1 MRNRSNTLQV
11 TKQPTIHM
19 GNEITKNSK
28 RVESKDKNGIKTLQ
42 HIVNIGEKIYN
53 GNEFRPKTE
62 THLLLFLGYEGKQAK
77 MH

>member
-28 RVESKDKNGIKTLQ
+28 RVESKDKNGIKILQ
-42 HIVNIGEKIYN
+42 HIVNIGEKNI
-53 GNEFRPKTE
+53 
-62 THLLLFLGYEGKQAK
+62 QWQ
-77 MH
+77 

>member
-28 RVESKDKNGIKTLQ
+28 RVESKDKNGIKILQ
-42 HIVNIGEKIYN
+42 HIVNIGEKIYK
-53 GNEFRPKTE
+53 GKELRPKNRNT
-62 THLLLFLGYEGKQAK
+62 FFAFSGIYG
-77 MH
+77 

>member
-11 TKQPTIHM
+11 TKQPTTHM

-28 RVESKDKNGIKTLQ
+28 RVESKDKNGIKILQ
-42 HIVNIGEKIYN
+42 HIVNIGEKYTMAMS
-53 GNEFRPKTE
+53 FDLKTE

>member
-11 TKQPTIHM
+11 TKQPTTHM

-42 HIVNIGEKIYN
+42 HIVNIGEKTYKAK
-53 GNEFRPKTE
+53 EFRPKNKRMFFSFAGRCE
-62 THLLLFLGYEGKQAK
+62 
-77 MH
+77 